1 MQQPHDTR
9 YLQRPCADA
18 LFQKPA
24 SNAETHPLSVN
35 TILLIGKTGQVGF
48 ELERALAP
56 LGRLIAPNRT
66 ELDLTRADS
75 IRQAVKAAR
84 PDIIVNAGGFTIVDA
99 AESDPDLAMQLNG
112 VAPGILAESAA
123 ETGSLLIHYSTTFVF
138 NGTKSTTYTEEDEP
152 NPVNAYGRSKLAGE
166 RAVMA
171 AGAKS
176 LILRASWVY
185 SDRRTNFV
193 LAMLK
198 LARAKPTL
206 NVVNDQIGAP
216 TWARDYADA
225 TAALLEKPSR
235 LREAPGIYHLSAQSY
250 CSRLEW
256 AQRVINGAKKA
267 SGVTTGWAELQPTT
281 TALYP
286 HPAPRPLNT
295 ATNNQKIARTFG
307 MIMPPWEER
316 VDAFMPTL
324 NWDHLMKK
332 AG

>member
-1 MQQPHDTR
+1 MT
-9 YLQRPCADA
+9 
-18 LFQKPA
+18 
-24 SNAETHPLSVN
+24 

-56 LGRLIAPNRT
+56 LGQLVAPDRAG
-66 ELDLTRADS
+66 LDLTSADS
-75 IRQAVKAAR
+75 IRRAVKSAQ

-112 VAPGILAESAA
+112 VAPGILAECAA
-123 ETGSLLIHYSTTFVF
+123 ETDALLIHYSTTFVF
-138 NGTKSTTYTEEDEP
+138 DGTKNTPYTEEDAP

-171 AGAKS
+171 AGGKS

-198 LARAKPTL
+198 LARAKPEL
-206 NVVNDQIGAP
+206 KVVDDQIGAP

-225 TAALLEKPSR
+225 TAALLADPAR

-250 CSRLEW
+250 CSRLQW
-256 AQRVINGAKKA
+256 AQRVIEGAKKY
-267 SGVTTGWAELQPTT
+267 SGLATGWAELLPTT

-286 HPAPRPLNT
+286 HPAPRPLYT
-295 ATNNQKIARTFG
+295 ATSNQNVEQAFG
-307 MIMPPWEER
+307 LTLPAWDER

-324 NWDHLMKK
+324 CWDRMIQST
-332 AG
+332 G

>member
-1 MQQPHDTR
+1 M
-9 YLQRPCADA
+9 
-18 LFQKPA
+18 
-24 SNAETHPLSVN
+24 N

-56 LGRLIAPNRT
+56 LGQVVAPDRNG
-66 ELDLTRADS
+66 LDLSSADS
-75 IRQAVKAAR
+75 IRHAVKAVR

-99 AESDPDLAMQLNG
+99 AESDPNLAMQLNG
-112 VAPGILAESAA
+112 VAPGILAECAA
-123 ETGSLLIHYSTTFVF
+123 ESDSLLIHYSTTFVF
-138 NGTKSTTYTEEDEP
+138 DGTKNTPYTEEDQP

-171 AGAKS
+171 AGGKN

-198 LARAKPTL
+198 LARSKAELK
-206 NVVNDQIGAP
+206 VVDDQIGAP

-225 TAALLEKPSR
+225 TATLLANPAR

-250 CSRLEW
+250 CSRLKW
-256 AQRVINGAKKA
+256 AQRVIEGAKKY
-267 SGVTTGWAELQPTT
+267 SGISTGWAELLPTT

-286 HPAPRPLNT
+286 HPAPRPLYT
-295 ATNNQKIARTFG
+295 ATNNQKIEQTFG
-307 MIMPPWEER
+307 MKMPEWAPR
-316 VDAFMPTL
+316 VDEFMRTMVA
-324 NWDHLMKK
+324 WR
-332 AG
+332 

>member
-1 MQQPHDTR
+1 M
-9 YLQRPCADA
+9 
-18 LFQKPA
+18 
-24 SNAETHPLSVN
+24 N
-35 TILLIGKTGQVGF
+35 TILLIGKTGQVGY
-48 ELERALAP
+48 ELQRALAP
-56 LGRLIAPNRT
+56 LGRLVAPDRHA
-66 ELDLTRADS
+66 LDLTSADS
-75 IRQAVKAAR
+75 IRQAIKTVH

-99 AESDPDLAMQLNG
+99 AESEPDLAMQLNG
-112 VAPGILAESAA
+112 VAPGILAECAA
-123 ETGSLLIHYSTTFVF
+123 EHDALLIHYSTTFVF
-138 NGTKSTTYTEEDEP
+138 DGSKSTPYSEEDLP
-152 NPVNAYGRSKLAGE
+152 NPINAYGRSKLAGE

-171 AGAKS
+171 AGARS

-198 LARAKPTL
+198 LARAKPKL
-206 NVVNDQIGAP
+206 SVVDDQIGAP
-216 TWARDYADA
+216 TWARDYADVTA
-225 TAALLEKPSR
+225 TLLANPAR
-235 LREAPGIYHLSAQSY
+235 LREAPGIYHLSAQSH
-250 CSRLEW
+250 CSRLQW
-256 AQRVINGAKKA
+256 ARRVIEGAKRA
-267 SGVTTGWAELQPTT
+267 SGVATGWAELEPTT

-307 MIMPPWEER
+307 MTMPPWEER

>member
-1 MQQPHDTR
+1 
-9 YLQRPCADA
+9 L
-18 LFQKPA
+18 K
-24 SNAETHPLSVN
+24 

-48 ELERALAP
+48 ELERSLAP
-56 LGRLIAPNRT
+56 LGRLVAPNRDG
-66 ELDLTRADS
+66 LDLTSADS
-75 IRQAVKAAR
+75 IRDAVRSLR

-123 ETGSLLIHYSTTFVF
+123 ETGALLIHYSTTFVF
-138 NGTKSTTYTEEDEP
+138 DGNKTTPYSEEDEP

-166 RAVMA
+166 RAVTA
-171 AGAKS
+171 AGGHN

-198 LARAKPTL
+198 LARSRPELK
-206 NVVNDQIGAP
+206 VVDDQIGAP

-225 TAALLEKPSR
+225 TAALLANPAR

-250 CSRLEW
+250 CSRLQW
-256 AQRVINGAKKA
+256 AQRVIEGAKKY
-267 SGVTTGWAELQPTT
+267 SGTTTGWAELLPTT

-286 HPAPRPLNT
+286 HPAPRPLYT
-295 ATNNQKIARTFG
+295 ATNNEKIEKAFG
-307 MIMPPWEER
+307 MKMPEWGQR
-316 VDAFMPTL
+316 VDEFMRTKSWP
-324 NWDHLMKK
+324 
-332 AG
+332 

>member
-1 MQQPHDTR
+1 LT
-9 YLQRPCADA
+9 
-18 LFQKPA
+18 
-24 SNAETHPLSVN
+24 

-56 LGRLIAPNRT
+56 LGQLVAPDRAA
-66 ELDLTRADS
+66 LDLTNADS
-75 IRQAVKAAR
+75 IRRAVTTAK

-112 VAPGILAESAA
+112 VAPGILAECAA
-123 ETGSLLIHYSTTFVF
+123 ETDTLLIHYSTTFVF
-138 NGTKSTTYTEEDEP
+138 DGTKNTPYTEEDAP

-171 AGAKS
+171 AGGKS

-198 LARAKPTL
+198 LSRSKPEL
-206 NVVNDQIGAP
+206 KVVDDQIGAP

-225 TAALLEKPSR
+225 TATLLANPAR

-250 CSRLEW
+250 CSRLQW
-256 AQRVINGAKKA
+256 AQRVIEGAKKY
-267 SGVTTGWAELQPTT
+267 SGLATGWAELLPTT

-286 HPAPRPLNT
+286 HPAPRPLYT
-295 ATNNQKIARTFG
+295 ATNNQKIEQTFG
-307 MIMPPWEER
+307 MKMPEWGSR
-316 VDAFMPTL
+316 VDEFMRTL
-324 NWDHLMKK
+324 AWR
-332 AG
+332 

>member
-1 MQQPHDTR
+1 LT
-9 YLQRPCADA
+9 
-18 LFQKPA
+18 
-24 SNAETHPLSVN
+24 

-56 LGRLIAPNRT
+56 LGQLVAPDRAG
-66 ELDLTRADS
+66 LDLTSADS
-75 IRQAVKAAR
+75 IRRAVKSAQ

-112 VAPGILAESAA
+112 VAPGILAECAA
-123 ETGSLLIHYSTTFVF
+123 ETDALLIHYSTTFVF
-138 NGTKSTTYTEEDEP
+138 DGTKNTPYTEEDAP

-171 AGAKS
+171 AGGKS

-198 LARAKPTL
+198 LARAKPEL
-206 NVVNDQIGAP
+206 KVVDDQIGAP

-225 TAALLEKPSR
+225 TAALLADPAR

-250 CSRLEW
+250 CSRLQW
-256 AQRVINGAKKA
+256 AQRVIEGAKKY
-267 SGVTTGWAELQPTT
+267 SGLATGWAELLPTT

-286 HPAPRPLNT
+286 HPAPRPLYT
-295 ATNNQKIARTFG
+295 ATSDKKIAQEFG
-307 MIMPPWEER
+307 LIMPKWDER
-316 VDAFMPTL
+316 IVAFLKTL
-324 NWDHLMKK
+324 TWN
-332 AG
+332 